1 MNKKLIVSLVVVLT
15 LGIGWILFHEE
26 DTVDQ
31 SDEAGVQTYMLSNG
45 MKVIVVENHRA
56 PVMVSQVWYKVGA
69 SYEHDGITGV
79 SHVLEHMMFKGTE
92 KHPAGEFSEIIAA
105 NGGEENAF
113 TGQDFTAYFQKIAN
127 DRLELCLELE
137 ADRMRNL
144 TFDEKEFLK
153 ELEVVKEERRLR
165 TDDKPT
171 ALTYE
176 HFNAVAYTNSP
187 YRRPIV
193 GWMEDLETLTVEDA
207 RTWYETW
214 YAPNNAT
221 LVVAGDVQ
229 AKNVYKLAKQYFG
242 QLSASTIPESKLRL
256 EAKQYGTKRLTVELP
271 AKIPYLIMG
280 YKAPILRPG
289 MIDGEEEWEL
299 YALEVLAG
307 VLDGGNSARLS
318 KNLVRG
324 QQIANSAGA
333 SYSMTARHETLFV
346 LSVVPND
353 EVAVDVLETALREQ
367 INIIKNQL
375 PDEDEMA
382 RVKAQVV
389 AAQVY
394 KQDSTFYQAMEIGML
409 DTIGLP
415 WQIKD
420 DYVDKILAVS
430 AEQVQSVAK
439 KYLTDE
445 RLTVAQ
451 LKPLPIDTA
460 DKEAVGTEDVGNGEE
475 ASGDEKNNV
484 IDESVEASTVSIED
498 NTAEKIA
505 GENNAQ

>member
-1 MNKKLIVSLVVVLT
+1 MKMKSIVGLLAVSTLVLGWVLYHDKEP
-15 LGIGWILFHEE
+15 IPEH
-26 DTVDQ
+26 
-31 SDEAGVQTYMLSNG
+31 SDEAVQSYQLSNG
-45 MKVIVVENHRA
+45 MKILVVENHRA
-56 PVMVSQVWYKVGA
+56 PVMVSQIWYKVGA
-69 SYEHDGITGV
+69 SYEHDGITGI

-92 KHPAGEFSEIIAA
+92 EHPAGEFSEIISA

-127 DRLELCLELE
+127 DRLELCLSLE
-137 ADRMRNL
+137 ADRMRNII
-144 TFDEKEFLK
+144 FDEKEFIK

-176 HFNAVAYTNSP
+176 RFNAVAYTNSP

-193 GWMEDLETLTVEDA
+193 GWMEDLDTLTVDDA
-207 RTWYETW
+207 REWYETW

-221 LVVAGDVQ
+221 LVVAGDVL
-229 AKNVYKLAKQYFG
+229 AGDVFRLAKQYFG
-242 QLSASTIPESKLRL
+242 QLPTSKIPELKPRH
-256 EAKQYGTKRLTVELP
+256 EAKQYGTQRLTVELP

-280 YKAPILRPG
+280 YKTPILTPEVV
-289 MIDGEEEWEL
+289 DTEQEQEL

-307 VLDGGNSARLS
+307 ILDGGNSARLS

-324 QQIANSAGA
+324 QEIANSASA
-333 SYSMTARHETLFV
+333 SYNMSARHETLFT
-346 LSVVPND
+346 LSAVPND
-353 EVAVDVLETALREQ
+353 EVAIEVLEFALREE
-367 INIIKNQL
+367 INTIKMQL
-375 PDEDEMA
+375 PDDKELD

-415 WQIKD
+415 WHIKD
-420 DYVDKILAVS
+420 DYVEKILAVT
-430 AEQVQSVAK
+430 AEQVQQVAN

-445 RLTVAQ
+445 RLTVAV
-451 LKPLPIDTA
+451 LEPLPI
-460 DKEAVGTEDVGNGEE
+460 E
-475 ASGDEKNNV
+475 NNSA
-484 IDESVEASTVSIED
+484 E
-498 NTAEKIA
+498 NTKAALSA
-505 GENNAQ
+505 GEQNAQ